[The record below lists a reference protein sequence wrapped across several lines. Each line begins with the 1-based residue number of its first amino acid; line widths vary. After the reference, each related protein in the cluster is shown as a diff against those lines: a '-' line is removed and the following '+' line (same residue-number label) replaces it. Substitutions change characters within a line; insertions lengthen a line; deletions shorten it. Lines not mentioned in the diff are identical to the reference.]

1 MAMPDSISREV
12 WLALTTRLLTPEGL
26 HSMGVPVAW
35 GLTQLQ
41 ELATRCDISLEEYVQ
56 QVLQAE
62 TKDQLYQDAYLA
74 LLDTRSSFFS
84 PYSTYRFLRSKIL
97 PELSL
102 DLSKERKLR
111 IWCASCGPGQ
121 EVYSLAIMLDVT
133 MPELKNWDI
142 QILGTDL
149 SPAAI
154 AQAASGKYSQAEI
167 LRGLP
172 EKLRGKY
179 FELGEDDHW
188 HIHKDIKKRTAFKTH
203 NVLRETSFKDKMD
216 IIFFRRTLGQLD
228 PRVRSM
234 AIERLMHQA
243 KPSTLLVTG
252 SRELLPANSYEL
264 TEREENTGYWEVPS
278 HIQIKMEQKEA
289 EAADPQSSR
298 REVTETDIKKLK
310 ELLSASDLF
319 ENLPGPLL
327 DSICAKFELHEINV
341 GDVLVQQ
348 GKRNDAFFIVYEG
361 SLPVSF
367 NPGILRKSIE
377 LGQLFPGAIFG
388 EMSLLLNQPANATIR
403 ADEEAYVF
411 VGSASLFQ
419 FLQQKDT
426 SFRDYVQALRDNRQA
441 ENLSTIE
448 EAGSKRA
455 VDAYC
460 SGQENFEDLTFSSLR
475 DDLIAGAPV
484 SANLM
489 RRLKFR
495 GGTQLTPTD
504 EDFIRLNN
512 MVRSTRLFH
521 GLEVG
526 KIDAIMKQIQL
537 WRFEEDSRII
547 KEAES
552 GLGLFFVDRGQLGI
566 EINRKMFRGGEAI
579 QEIGPGSIFG
589 ELSILS
595 GLPTCADVV
604 SRTPVRVYIMS
615 KKLYMLISTLNWDFR
630 AAISNVARSRTQ
642 ENISVV

>member
-1 MAMPDSISREV
+1 
-12 WLALTTRLLTPEGL
+12 
-26 HSMGVPVAW
+26 MGVPVSW

-41 ELATRCDISLEEYVQ
+41 GLAEKYEVPLEDFVQ
-56 QVLQAE
+56 DVLKADVKE
-62 TKDQLYQDAYLA
+62 EIYQQTYLA

-84 PYSTYRFLRSKIL
+84 PYSTYRFLRTKIL
-97 PELSL
+97 PNLTL

-142 QILGTDL
+142 QIIGTDL
-149 SPAAI
+149 SPKAI
-154 AQAASGKYSQAEI
+154 QQATSGKYSHLEI
-167 LRGLP
+167 HQGMP
-172 EKLRGKY
+172 DKLRSEY
-179 FELGEDDHW
+179 FELTDDDHW
-188 HIHKDIKKRTAFKTH
+188 QIKKSVKKRTQFKVQ
-203 NVLRETSFKDKMD
+203 NVLRESSFKDKMD

-234 AIERLMHQA
+234 AIERLMAQA
-243 KPSTLLVTG
+243 KPSALLVTG
-252 SRELLPANSYEL
+252 TRELLPSNSYEL
-264 TEREENTGYWEVPS
+264 TEREENTGYWEIPAS
-278 HIQIKMEQKEA
+278 TQIKMQHKES
-289 EAADPQSSR
+289 EAGDLNSSR
-298 REVTETDIKKLK
+298 REVSDTDIKKLK

-319 ENLPGPLL
+319 EDLPDPLL
-327 DSICAKFELHEINV
+327 DSICAKFELHEIKV
-341 GDVLVQQ
+341 GDTLIQQ
-348 GKRNDAFFIVYEG
+348 GKRNNAFFIVYEG

-367 NPGILRKSIE
+367 NPGILKRSIE

-419 FLQQKDT
+419 FLQQKDA
-426 SFRDYVQALRDNRQA
+426 SFRDYVQTLRDHRQA
-441 ENLSTIE
+441 ENLTTIE
-448 EAGSKRA
+448 ESGSKRA

-475 DDLIAGAPV
+475 EDLIAAAPV
-484 SANLM
+484 TATLM

-495 GGTQLTPTD
+495 GGSQLTPSD
-504 EDFIRLNN
+504 EDFVRLNN
-512 MVRSTRLFH
+512 MVRATRLFH

-537 WRFEEDSRII
+537 WRFEENARIV
-547 KEAES
+547 KQDES
-552 GLGLFFVDRGQLGI
+552 GLGLFFIDRGQLGI

-604 SRTPVRVYIMS
+604 SRTPTRIYVMS

-630 AAISNVARSRTQ
+630 AAISTVARSRTQ